1 MMNSLSDY
9 TISQY
14 NCSLRLWW
22 EFCQLRDISPFK
34 YDVPNIISFLQQV
47 MNTSNNTYSSFNSHR
62 AALSP
67 ITSSDLGTNTEVK
80 RFMKGIFRTRPPR
93 PRYNFTWNPQ
103 DVLKFLNKPPDKD
116 LRSVSC
122 KLVVLLVLATGQRI
136 QTVALIRCP
145 NIKFSTSGADIQIP
159 DFVKTS
165 GPKTL
170 QPKLSLPYFH
180 ECPNLCVASC
190 LHQYLELTKPLR
202 PADCDKL
209 FLTFNKP
216 HGPATKQTLSRWV
229 KNTMAKAGI
238 DTNMFKPHSSRH
250 ASTSCALR
258 QGVHIDAICRSAGWS
273 QDSQT
278 FARFYNRPLV
288 EKDNYLTSV
297 LNLLSSET

>member
-1 MMNSLSDY
+1 
-9 TISQY
+9 
-14 NCSLRLWW
+14 
-22 EFCQLRDISPFK
+22 
-34 YDVPNIISFLQQV
+34 
-47 MNTSNNTYSSFNSHR
+47 
-62 AALSP
+62 
-67 ITSSDLGTNTEVK
+67 
-80 RFMKGIFRTRPPR
+80 MKGIFRTRPPR

-122 KLVVLLVLATGQRI
+122 KLVALLVLATGQRI

-229 KNTMAKAGI
+229 KNT
-238 DTNMFKPHSSRH
+238 
-250 ASTSCALR
+250 TSCALR
-258 QGVHIDAICRSAGWS
+258 QGVHIDAIRRSAGWS
-273 QDSQT
+273 QDFQT